1 MAFIDAAMRVLHV
14 VFAGFWTGSV
24 LLLTAAVLPTAR
36 TGTIG
41 PEALGAVVD
50 RFRTLSRLSVLVL
63 FVTGG
68 HLAGSGYTADAL
80 LTQPRGHLVLAML
93 ALWFVLAAL
102 VEVGASRIEDG
113 VAEQKVRTPEAD
125 ARPFFTAAAVVAA
138 LLLVDAGL
146 LASGAV

>member
-1 MAFIDAAMRVLHV
+1 MAFIDAAVRVLHV
-14 VFAGFWTGSV
+14 SFAGLWTGSV
-24 LLLTAAVLPTAR
+24 LLLTVAVLPTAR
-36 TGTIG
+36 SGTIG
-41 PEALGAVVD
+41 PDALSAVVG

-68 HLAGSGYTADAL
+68 HLAGTGYTFDSL
-80 LTQPRGHLVLAML
+80 LTQPRGHLVLTML

-102 VEVGASRIEDG
+102 VEVGAARIKDG
-113 VAEQKVRTPEAD
+113 VEAQKVRTPEAE

-146 LASGAV
+146 LASGVA